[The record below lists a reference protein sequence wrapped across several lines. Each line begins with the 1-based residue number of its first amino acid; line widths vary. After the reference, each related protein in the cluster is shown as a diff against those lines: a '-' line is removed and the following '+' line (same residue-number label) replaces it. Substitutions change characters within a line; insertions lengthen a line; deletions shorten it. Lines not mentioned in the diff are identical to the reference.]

1 MSDSIDIQKLTK
13 LYQGTTSPALDNL
26 TLRVSPG
33 EVYGFLG
40 ANGAGK
46 STTIRLLLN
55 FIQPTS
61 GTASIMGLDI
71 VKDTVAVKKHVGY
84 LSGEIALWPRVT
96 GNEMFSYLGKLQFP
110 DQAGDRI
117 RLKTEYLAE
126 LIQRFEAEPEKP
138 IGELS
143 KGNRQKIG
151 IIQALMHQPD
161 ILILD
166 EPTSGLDPLM
176 QEVFYATIREA
187 SARGAAVFVSSHNLA
202 EAQRMCDRVGIIKH
216 GRLIHEQSVKNDENL
231 ASTTFRVVLAHPKDA
246 DKLRANR
253 ALKFISHEGHTVV
266 VQPKKTIAEALA
278 VLSTCSITALTTEQL
293 NLEDEFLEYYGDG
306 A

>member
-96 GNEMFSYLGKLQFP
+96 GNEMFSYLGKLQSQVKK
-110 DQAGDRI
+110 D
-117 RLKTEYLAE
+117 YLAE

-266 VQPKKTIAEALA
+266 LQPKKTIAEALA
-278 VLSTCSITALTTEQL
+278 VLCTCSITALTTEQL

>member
-1 MSDSIDIQKLTK
+1 MSDSIDIQELTK

-110 DQAGDRI
+110 DQAGDRL

-161 ILILD
+161 VLILD

-231 ASTTFRVVLAHPKDA
+231 ATTTFRVVLAHPKDA

>member
-1 MSDSIDIQKLTK
+1 MSENGIVIRKLSKTY
-13 LYQGTTSPALDNL
+13 LHNRTPALDKL
-26 TLRVSPG
+26 TLTVKPG

-55 FIQPTS
+55 FLQPTK
-61 GTASIMGLDI
+61 GHASIAGLDI
-71 VKDTVAVKKHVGY
+71 VKDAVSVKRHVGY
-84 LSGEIALWPRVT
+84 LSGEVSLWSKVT
-96 GNEMFSYLGKLQFP
+96 GNEIFSYLAKLQQK
-110 DQAGDRI
+110 DSH
-117 RLKTEYLAE
+117 EYLNE
-126 LIQRFEAEPEKP
+126 LMNRFEADPSKP

-161 ILILD
+161 VLILD

-176 QEVFYATIREA
+176 QEVFYETIREA
-187 SARGAAVFVSSHNLA
+187 SARGAAVFISSHNLA
-202 EAQRMCDRVGIIKH
+202 ETQRMCDRIGIIKH
-216 GRLIHEQSVKNDENL
+216 GKLIREQPVKGDALLEGV
-231 ASTTFRVVLAHPKDA
+231 TFRIVLTSAKQVSD
-246 DKLRANR
+246 LRSKKAIKV
-253 ALKFISHEGHTVV
+253 LSHEGNTIVL
-266 VQPKKTIAEALA
+266 QPTSSIAEALK
-278 VLSTCSITALTTEQL
+278 VLSVYDIKTITTEQL

>member
-1 MSDSIDIQKLTK
+1 MGDTSIDIQKLTK
-13 LYQGTTSPALDNL
+13 RYPGSQTPALDKL
-26 TLRVSPG
+26 TLHVQAG

-46 STTIRLLLN
+46 TTTIRLLLN

-61 GTASIMGLDI
+61 GKASIMGKD
-71 VKDTVAVKKHVGY
+71 VVADTVTVKKHVGY
-84 LSGEIALWPRVT
+84 LSGEIALWPKVT
-96 GNEMFSYLGKLQFP
+96 GNEMFSYLGKLQS
-110 DQAGDRI
+110 QV
-117 RLKTEYLAE
+117 KTDYLAE
-126 LIQRFEAEPEKP
+126 LIRRFEADPEKP

-161 ILILD
+161 VLILD

-176 QEVFYATIREA
+176 QEVFYSCVREA
-187 SARGAAVFVSSHNLA
+187 AQRGAAVFVSSHNLA

-216 GRLIHEQSVKNDENL
+216 GRLIHEQDIKDDE
-231 ASTTFRVVLAHPKDA
+231 AFGVPVFRVVLKNEAAAKKLAAQSVTKVISQEGPVVTLQPKTSIA
-246 DKLRANR
+246 T
-253 ALKFISHEGHTVV
+253 ALKELSHYD
-266 VQPKKTIAEALA
+266 IAGF
-278 VLSTCSITALTTEQL
+278 TTQQL

>member
-161 ILILD
+161 VLILD

>member
-1 MSDSIDIQKLTK
+1 MKGGIVTHNLSKTYPGAAEAGLSKL
-13 LYQGTTSPALDNL
+13 NL
-26 TLRVSPG
+26 QVEPR

-46 STTIRLLLN
+46 TTAIRLLLN

-61 GTASIMGLDI
+61 GSAAVNGLDI
-71 VKDTVAVKKHVGY
+71 VKDSVAVKRHVGY
-84 LSGEIALWPRVT
+84 LAGDISLWPKVT
-96 GNEMFSYLGKLQFP
+96 GQQLFDYLMQLQGKDCTP
-110 DQAGDRI
+110 Y
-117 RLKTEYLAE
+117 LKE
-126 LIQRFEAEPEKP
+126 LVKKFEAEPQKK

-161 ILILD
+161 VLIMD

-176 QEVFYATIREA
+176 QEVFYTEVRAA
-187 SARGAAVFVSSHNLA
+187 AHRGAAVLVSSHNLA

-216 GRLIHEQSVKNDENL
+216 GRLIREQTIKDDEQL
-231 ASTTFRVVLAHPKDA
+231 GAPVLRVVFKSAVPTLGKPVKV
-246 DKLRANR
+246 
-253 ALKFISHEGHTVV
+253 ISKQGATAV
-266 VQPKKTIAEALA
+266 VQAAGPLNAALA
-278 VLSTCSITALTTEQL
+278 ELAKHNIVSLTSEQV
-293 NLEDEFLEYYGDG
+293 NLEDEFMEYYGDG

>member
-1 MSDSIDIQKLTK
+1 MEASIQTSNLTK
-13 LYQGTTSPALDNL
+13 KYAGETVTALDKL
-26 TLRVSPG
+26 SITVAAG

-46 STTIRLLLN
+46 STTIRTLLGFLA
-55 FIQPTS
+55 PTS
-61 GTASIMGLDI
+61 GSAQICGLDI
-71 VKDTVAVKKHVGY
+71 VRDSVAVKRHVGY
-84 LSGEIALWPRVT
+84 LSGDVVLYPKVT
-96 GNEMFSYLGKLQFP
+96 GNELFTYLSKLQQK
-110 DQAGDRI
+110 DTTTY
-117 RLKTEYLAE
+117 LKD

-151 IIQALMHQPD
+151 VIQALMHQPD
-161 ILILD
+161 VLILD

-176 QEVFYATIREA
+176 QEVFYDSIREA

-202 EAQRMCDRVGIIKH
+202 ETQRMCDRIGIIKH
-216 GRLIHEQSVKNDENL
+216 GKLIREQSIKDDMSL
-231 ASTTFRVVLAHPKDA
+231 SAPTFRVVLGSAKQA
-246 DKLRANR
+246 EKLRAAK
-253 ALKFISHEGHTVV
+253 ALKVITIEGHT
-266 VQPKKTIAEALA
+266 A
-278 VLSTCSITALTTEQL
+278 VLQPAGSIASVLQELGHYDIKSLTTEQL

>member
-1 MSDSIDIQKLTK
+1 MSENGIVIRKLSKTY
-13 LYQGTTSPALDNL
+13 LHNRTPALDKL
-26 TLRVSPG
+26 TLTVKPG

-55 FIQPTS
+55 FLQPTK
-61 GTASIMGLDI
+61 GHASIAGLDI
-71 VKDTVAVKKHVGY
+71 VKDAVAVKRHVGY
-84 LSGEIALWPRVT
+84 LSGEVALWSKVT
-96 GNEMFSYLGKLQFP
+96 GNELFAYLAKLQQK
-110 DQAGDRI
+110 DSR
-117 RLKTEYLAE
+117 EYLNE
-126 LIQRFEAEPEKP
+126 LINRFEADLSKP

-161 ILILD
+161 VLILD

-176 QEVFYATIREA
+176 QEVFYETIREA

-202 EAQRMCDRVGIIKH
+202 ETQRMCDRIGIIKH
-216 GRLIHEQSVKNDENL
+216 GKLIREQPVKGDAL
-231 ASTTFRVVLAHPKDA
+231 LKGVTFRIVLTSAKQAADLRSKKAIKVLSQEEKTVVL
-246 DKLRANR
+246 
-253 ALKFISHEGHTVV
+253 
-266 VQPKKTIAEALA
+266 QPTSSIAEALK
-278 VLSTCSITALTTEQL
+278 VLSAYDIATFVTEQL

>member
-55 FIQPTS
+55 FIQPSS

-71 VKDTVAVKKHVGY
+71 VKDTVAVKKRVGY

-110 DQAGDRI
+110 DQAGDRL

-161 ILILD
+161 VLILD

-231 ASTTFRVVLAHPKDA
+231 ASTTVRVVLAHPKDA

-266 VQPKKTIAEALA
+266 LQPKKTIAEALA

>member
-1 MSDSIDIQKLTK
+1 MSASIDIDKLSKSYDGGKTFALDKLT
-13 LYQGTTSPALDNL
+13 LH
-26 TLRVSPG
+26 VEPG

-55 FIQPTS
+55 FIQPTN
-61 GTASIMGLDI
+61 GHATIMDKDI
-71 VKDTVAVKKHVGY
+71 VDESVAVKRHVGY
-84 LSGEIALWPRVT
+84 LSGEVALWPKVT
-96 GNEMFSYLGKLQFP
+96 GHELFAYLSKLQGTT
-110 DQAGDRI
+110 D
-117 RLKTEYLAE
+117 KTYLQS
-126 LIQRFEAEPEKP
+126 LIERFEAEPQKRVD
-138 IGELS
+138 ELS
-143 KGNRQKIG
+143 KGNKQKIG

-161 ILILD
+161 VLILD

-176 QEVFYATIREA
+176 QDVFYQTIREA

-216 GRLIHEQSVKNDENL
+216 GRLIHEQSVKGDTTL
-231 ASTTFRVVLAHPKDA
+231 GGVTFRVVLKHTA
-246 DKLRANR
+246 DTEKLQREP
-253 ALKFISHEGHTVV
+253 ALKVISAKNVTVLA
-266 VQPKKTIAEALA
+266 QPKGAISATLA
-278 VLSTCSITALTTEQL
+278 SLGRYDIVTMTTEQL